1 MLLDRWFQSV
11 EVPRWHGFRLLAA
24 DSTTLRVPSL
34 PETINEF
41 GLHSGGKG
49 EPAPL
54 AMAFGLYEVFSGL
67 MLHADLHEGSARDR
81 DLMAG
86 SLSHVRANDLLLL
99 DRGFPSYWLIA
110 WLLQHQRH
118 FCMRVD
124 AMAFKAFDAF
134 LYQSTEIE
142 KIVTVTMPAPA
153 VRKAIQSGYALAQ
166 TTFTVRL
173 IRVPLPGGK
182 SEILVTSLLD
192 SAAYPAS
199 EFGALYHQRWR
210 IEECFKLL
218 KCRLA
223 VEHFS
228 GELPD
233 SVRQDFLAKVW
244 LGNLTATFA
253 YLARASL
260 PDEKQAHSL
269 PNLTYA
275 VAALRAS
282 LPRLMTKV
290 RNRVR
295 MVKNLLEVVASTLEW
310 LRPDRHF
317 PRDRQAVK
325 PIRYRAYKAI
335 R

>member
-1 MLLDRWFQSV
+1 M
-11 EVPRWHGFRLLAA
+11 
-24 DSTTLRVPSL
+24 
-34 PETINEF
+34 
-41 GLHSGGKG
+41 
-49 EPAPL
+49 

-67 MLHADLHEGSARDR
+67 ILHADLHEGSARDR

-86 SLSHVRANDLLLL
+86 SLSHVRADDLLLL

-124 AMAFKAFDAF
+124 AMAFKAFDDF
-134 LYQSTEIE
+134 LYQSTDSE
-142 KIVTVTMPAPA
+142 KIVTVTMPAAA
-153 VRKAIQSGYALAQ
+153 VRKAVVSGYALVQ
-166 TTFTVRL
+166 TTFKVRL

-192 SAAYPAS
+192 ATTYPAC

-260 PDEKQAHSL
+260 PTEKQEHFL

-282 LPRLMTKV
+282 LPRLMANL

-295 MVKNLLEVVASTLEW
+295 MIKDLIKLVADTLEW
-310 LRPDRHF
+310 LRPDRSF
-317 PRDRQAVK
+317 PRDRQTVK
-325 PIRYRAYKAI
+325 PIRHRAYKAV

>member
-1 MLLDRWFQSV
+1 
-11 EVPRWHGFRLLAA
+11 
-24 DSTTLRVPSL
+24 
-34 PETINEF
+34 
-41 GLHSGGKG
+41 
-49 EPAPL
+49 
-54 AMAFGLYEVFSGL
+54 
-67 MLHADLHEGSARDR
+67 
-81 DLMAG
+81 
-86 SLSHVRANDLLLL
+86 
-99 DRGFPSYWLIA
+99 
-110 WLLQHQRH
+110 
-118 FCMRVD
+118 MRVD

-134 LYQSTEIE
+134 IYRFGKAEE
-142 KIVTVTMPAPA
+142 IVTVTVPA
-153 VRKAIQSGYALAQ
+153 VAARKAAEKGFVLEQ
-166 TTFTVRL
+166 TTFQVRL

-182 SEILVTSLLD
+182 CEILATSLLD
-192 SAAYPAS
+192 SVAYPAG

-260 PDEKQAHSL
+260 DAGKQAHFL

-282 LPRLMTKV
+282 LPRLMLKV
-290 RNRVR
+290 RDRIR
-295 MVKNLLEVVASTLEW
+295 TVKDLLALVANTLEW
-310 LRPDRHF
+310 VRPDRHF